1 MNKEYD
7 NNNKGSLWLSDK
19 ETIKGDKYYN
29 GDINI
34 EGKVYKITMFKNES
48 NNPKAPVFK
57 LKVNVP
63 NGQVVQEP
71 SREPSREEDQ
81 PYIDFGNTIE
91 LSDEDIAF

>member
-1 MNKEYD
+1 MTKEYD

-48 NNPKAPVFK
+48 DNPKAPCFK
-57 LKVNVP
+57 LKVNIKSEQK
-63 NGQVVQEP
+63 GQAVSPKEEVK
-71 SREPSREEDQ
+71 EED
-81 PYIDFGNTIE
+81 PYETFGNTIE
-91 LSDEDIAF
+91 LSDDDIAF